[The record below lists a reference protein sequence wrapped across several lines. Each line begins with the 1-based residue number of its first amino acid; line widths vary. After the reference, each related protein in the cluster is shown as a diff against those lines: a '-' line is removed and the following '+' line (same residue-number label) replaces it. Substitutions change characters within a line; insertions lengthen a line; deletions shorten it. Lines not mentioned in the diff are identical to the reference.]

1 MASSIWQIKTTYKQ
15 MNEPITLTTPALL
28 FSAISLIMLAYTN
41 RFMSYATLIRTLHEK
56 FKVNQNEVLLGQIA
70 NLRKRLY
77 LTKYMQ
83 ILGVT
88 SLFLCVLTMFLIFI
102 GSQILAV
109 WMFGIALI
117 LLIASL
123 GISIVEIHISVN
135 ALNLHL
141 GDMEIR
147 RKE

>member
-1 MASSIWQIKTTYKQ
+1 MH
-15 MNEPITLTTPALL
+15 EEITLTTPALL

-41 RFMSYATLIRTLHEK
+41 RFLTYSSLIRNLHEK
-56 FKVNQNEVLLGQIA
+56 FKINPNDILLGQIA

-83 ILGVT
+83 IFGVS
-88 SLFLCVLTMFLIFI
+88 SLFLCVVTMFLIFI
-102 GSQILAV
+102 GSQVLAV
-109 WMFGIALI
+109 WMFGIALL

-123 GISIVEIHISVN
+123 GVSILEIQISVR

-141 GDMEIR
+141 SDMEV
-147 RKE
+147 RKKN

>member
-1 MASSIWQIKTTYKQ
+1 

-109 WMFGIALI
+109 WMFGIALV

-147 RKE
+147 RKD

>member
-1 MASSIWQIKTTYKQ
+1 MH
-15 MNEPITLTTPALL
+15 EPITLTTPALL

-56 FKVNQNEVLLGQIA
+56 FKIKPDDVLLGQIA

-83 ILGVT
+83 ILGVS

-102 GSQILAV
+102 GSQGPAV
-109 WMFGIALI
+109 WMFGVALV

-123 GISIVEIHISVN
+123 GISILEINISVK

-147 RKE
+147 RKV

>member
-1 MASSIWQIKTTYKQ
+1 MHD
-15 MNEPITLTTPALL
+15 EITLTTPALL

-41 RFMSYATLIRTLHEK
+41 RFLSYANLIRSLHER
-56 FKVNQNEVLLGQIA
+56 FKVKPDEILLGQIA
-70 NLRKRLY
+70 NLRTRLY
-77 LTKYMQ
+77 MTKYMQ

-109 WMFGIALI
+109 WTFGVALV

-123 GISIVEIHISVN
+123 GLSILEIQISVH
-135 ALNLHL
+135 ALDLHL
-141 GDMEIR
+141 GDMEIS
-147 RKE
+147 RKG